1 MSGERGTRMA
11 GDGVE
16 SDGDIRHRDGL
27 LRALGIEPEEVAR
40 ANPMEGGLSGRRLV
54 RLLLGRRTHS
64 GTARWEIRVL
74 KEVVAG
80 ESWLDEPEN
89 TARMPGVQMWT
100 SSVMADLPASIATG
114 VVGFAQEKGEP
125 ARGALLM
132 RDVGTR
138 LWPLPERKPPG
149 ALTSDVLALLD
160 RLAQLH
166 ARFWDDERLRDPALQ
181 LLSVREALLLMAPER
196 IAHHIERGNP
206 ALYLRLAAAGWERF
220 FELARPEDA
229 ATLRAALAMP
239 ESWVQAISALP
250 ATLVHGDVWPPN
262 LGWLPGT
269 RVAPRRG
276 RQALLLDWELATA
289 GPATYDPLWLC
300 GTWHDLNSAH
310 VLAAYRARLERHL
323 AARGHRLAGATWQAL
338 VDAGYLR
345 TVLACGE
352 AFGWSAEQAHG
363 AARRRAIARAR
374 WWAQRGAQ
382 AARRLVR
389 ANDSGRQ
396 ARA

>member
-1 MSGERGTRMA
+1 MA
-11 GDGVE
+11 
-16 SDGDIRHRDGL
+16 GDIRHRDGL
-27 LRALGIEPEEVAR
+27 LRALGIEPAEVVGAD
-40 ANPMEGGLSGRRLV
+40 PMEGGLSGHRLV
-54 RLLLGRRTHS
+54 RLLLRRRTRG
-64 GTARWEIRVL
+64 GTARWEFRVL

-80 ESWLDEPEN
+80 DSWLDEPEN
-89 TARMPGVQMWT
+89 TARVAGVQLWT

-114 VVGFAQEKGEP
+114 VVAFALEKGEP

-132 RDVGTR
+132 RDVGRR
-138 LWPLPERKPPG
+138 LWQLLERKPPG

-206 ALYLRLAAAGWERF
+206 APYLRLAAAGWERF
-220 FELARPEDA
+220 FELARPDDA
-229 ATLRAALAMP
+229 ATLRAALGMP
-239 ESWVQAISALP
+239 ESWVQTISALP

-269 RVAPRRG
+269 RVAPRRR

-300 GTWHDLNSAH
+300 GTWHALNPDH

-323 AARGHRLAGATWQAL
+323 AARGRRLTSATWQAL
-338 VDAGYLR
+338 ADAGYLR

-352 AFGWSAEQAHG
+352 AFGWSAERARG
-363 AARRRAIARAR
+363 AARRRAVARAR

-382 AARRLVR
+382 AARRL
-389 ANDSGRQ
+389 
-396 ARA
+396 ARTTASDRHAHEMDGMDQPAVWR